1 MPRPKLTPTDQI
13 AKTSAENARAR
24 LIAVKKKE
32 YLEEG
37 KSDEFAAAYARA
49 QVLGDEL
56 MRDYRAGA
64 MTHQEMEAELLRVF
78 AEVTPISI
86 KFDGFLSSVKRGNL
100 SPYKFIFEGSGS
112 KAIAAKE
119 ERETIDKPEP
129 WKPNFKVLDGGE

>member
-1 MPRPKLTPTDQI
+1 MARPKVSPSDMLAIQD
-13 AKTSAENARAR
+13 AEKARAR
-24 LIAVKKKE
+24 LIAAKKRE
-32 YLEEG
+32 HLEDG
-37 KSDEFAAAYARA
+37 KTDEFAAAYARA

-56 MRDYRAGA
+56 MADYRAGA

-100 SPYKFIFEGSGS
+100 TPYKFIFEGSGS

-119 ERETIDKPEP
+119 ERETVDKPEP